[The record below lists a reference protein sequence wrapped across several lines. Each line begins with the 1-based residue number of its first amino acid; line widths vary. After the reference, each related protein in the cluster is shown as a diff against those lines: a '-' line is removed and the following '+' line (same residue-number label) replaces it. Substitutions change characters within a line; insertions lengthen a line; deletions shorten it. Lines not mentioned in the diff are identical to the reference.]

1 MCCQGYG
8 RPAAAR
14 IRATG
19 NALMRGA
26 QRCLWR
32 NALLRG
38 PVILRRKRLLYAL
51 AMAQTSASAPFPGC
65 YKERFH
71 DPHCTRPA
79 TARRVFL
86 PTMNSH
92 LLKSRTLWISVAV
105 LAVIGLIVAVVLMW
119 RPAIAPIQRPTSFDA
134 AQLQRGARVVEAG
147 DCAVCHTRPGGEY
160 LAGGLP
166 LVTPFGTLY
175 STNITPDAQTGIGE
189 WSLPAFERAMREGIA
204 RDGHFLYP
212 AFPYVHYR
220 RMSAADIAD
229 AYAYLMSGPAVHA
242 PARQNQMNFPMN
254 IRPLVSFWNLLFLH
268 GEPLTPLAEHSAAW
282 NRGRYLVDGPGH
294 CAGCHSPL
302 NLIGAEKSSQYL
314 QGGGVDGWEAPAL
327 VGLGQ
332 RANPWNREQLVN
344 YLRADV
350 VDGHGTPAGPMR
362 PVSLSL
368 ARLPAS
374 EAEVIADYLLSLKN
388 PQAVTETTPKKPS
401 DPADHSSGALLFSS
415 ACAGCHAPAAP
426 MREIDGRPGLQ
437 STSAL
442 QAATSRNFLK
452 TVLEGVPATPGAPG
466 PMMPPFAASLDNAQ
480 LGALAAYLREQARP
494 EQPWTDLSST
504 IEALR
509 QETK

>member
-1 MCCQGYG
+1 MS
-8 RPAAAR
+8 RP
-14 IRATG
+14 
-19 NALMRGA
+19 
-26 QRCLWR
+26 
-32 NALLRG
+32 
-38 PVILRRKRLLYAL
+38 
-51 AMAQTSASAPFPGC
+51 F
-65 YKERFH
+65 
-71 DPHCTRPA
+71 
-79 TARRVFL
+79 
-86 PTMNSH
+86 
-92 LLKSRTLWISVAV
+92 LKSRTLWISVAAVAV
-105 LAVIGLIVAVVLMW
+105 LGLIGAALLMW
-119 RPAIAPIQRPTSFDA
+119 RPAIAPIERPTTFEA
-134 AQLQRGARVVEAG
+134 TQLQRGARVVEAG

-175 STNITPDAQTGIGE
+175 STNITPDAQTGIGQ
-189 WSLPAFERAMREGIA
+189 WSLPAFERAMRQGIA

-220 RMSAADIAD
+220 RMSQADIAD

-268 GEPLTPLAEHSAAW
+268 GEPLTPVAQRSEAW

-302 NLIGAEKSSQYL
+302 NLIGAEKSSEYL
-314 QGGGVDGWEAPAL
+314 QGGSVDGWQAPAL
-327 VGLGQ
+327 VGMGQ
-332 RANPWNREQLVN
+332 RAAPWSREQLVG

-350 VDGHGTPAGPMR
+350 VDSHGTPAGPMR

-374 EAEVIADYLLSLKN
+374 EAEAIAEYLLSLEN
-388 PQAVTETTPKKPS
+388 PHTVTETTPKTPANE
-401 DPADHSSGALLFSS
+401 PADHSTGALLFNS
-415 ACAGCHAPAAP
+415 ACAGCHGPAAP
-426 MREIDGRPGLQ
+426 MRAIDGRPGLQ

-442 QAATSRNFLK
+442 QAASSRNFLK
-452 TVLEGVPATPGAPG
+452 TVLEGLPATPGSPG
-466 PMMPPFAASLDNAQ
+466 PVMPPFAASLDNTQ
-480 LGALAAYLREQARP
+480 LGALAAYLRQQTRP
-494 EQPWTDLSST
+494 DQPWADLSST

>member
-1 MCCQGYG
+1 M
-8 RPAAAR
+8 
-14 IRATG
+14 
-19 NALMRGA
+19 N
-26 QRCLWR
+26 
-32 NALLRG
+32 
-38 PVILRRKRLLYAL
+38 
-51 AMAQTSASAPFPGC
+51 
-65 YKERFH
+65 
-71 DPHCTRPA
+71 
-79 TARRVFL
+79 L
-86 PTMNSH
+86 PW
-92 LLKSRTLWISVAV
+92 LKSRTFWIAVALLAAVALIAAV
-105 LAVIGLIVAVVLMW
+105 LLMW
-119 RPAIAPIQRPTSFDA
+119 RPAIAPIERPPIFDT
-134 AQLQRGARVVEAG
+134 AQIQRGARVVEAG

-175 STNITPDAQTGIGE
+175 STNITPDAQTGIGQ
-189 WSLPAFERAMREGIA
+189 WSLPAFERAMRQGIA

-220 RMSAADIAD
+220 RMSADDIAD
-229 AYAYLMSGPAVHA
+229 AYAYLMSGPAVQA

-268 GEPLTPLAEHSAAW
+268 GEPLTPVAERSAAW

-302 NLIGAEKSSQYL
+302 NLIGAEKSSEYL
-314 QGGGVDGWEAPAL
+314 HGGSVDGWDAPAL

-332 RANPWNREQLVN
+332 RANPWNREQLVD

-350 VDGHGTPAGPMR
+350 VAGHGTAAGPMR

-374 EAEVIADYLLSLKN
+374 EAAAIAEYLLSLEQ
-388 PQAVTETTPKKPS
+388 PPTVTET
-401 DPADHSSGALLFSS
+401 PAPTAFDSATNAQGAQLFTS
-415 ACAGCHAPAAP
+415 ACAGCHGRAAP
-426 MREIDGRPGLQ
+426 MREIDGRPPLE

-442 QAATSRNFLK
+442 HATSSRNFLK
-452 TVLEGVPATPGAPG
+452 TVLEGLPAAPGAPG
-466 PMMPPFAASLDNAQ
+466 PQMPGFAASLDNSQ
-480 LGALAAYLREQARP
+480 LAALAVYLRQQVRP
-494 EQPWTDLSST
+494 DQPWADLSST

>member
-1 MCCQGYG
+1 M
-8 RPAAAR
+8 
-14 IRATG
+14 
-19 NALMRGA
+19 N
-26 QRCLWR
+26 
-32 NALLRG
+32 
-38 PVILRRKRLLYAL
+38 
-51 AMAQTSASAPFPGC
+51 
-65 YKERFH
+65 
-71 DPHCTRPA
+71 
-79 TARRVFL
+79 L
-86 PTMNSH
+86 PW
-92 LLKSRTLWISVAV
+92 LKSRTFWIAVALLAAVALIAAV
-105 LAVIGLIVAVVLMW
+105 LLMW
-119 RPAIAPIQRPTSFDA
+119 RPAIAPIERPTTFDR
-134 AQLQRGARVVEAG
+134 AQIQRGARVVEAG

-175 STNITPDAQTGIGE
+175 STNITPDAQTGIGQ
-189 WSLPAFERAMREGIA
+189 WSLPAFERAMRQGIA

-220 RMSAADIAD
+220 RMSADDIAD
-229 AYAYLMSGPAVHA
+229 AYAYLMSGPAVQA

-268 GEPLTPLAEHSAAW
+268 GEPLTPLAEQSAAW

-302 NLIGAEKSSQYL
+302 NLIGAEKSSKYL
-314 QGGGVDGWEAPAL
+314 HGGSVDGWDAPAL

-332 RANPWNREQLVN
+332 RANPWNREQLVD

-350 VDGHGTPAGPMR
+350 VAGHGTAAGPMR

-374 EAEVIADYLLSLKN
+374 EADAIAEYLLSLEQ
-388 PQAVTETTPKKPS
+388 PPTVTETTAPTPV
-401 DPADHSSGALLFSS
+401 DPASTAQGALLFTS
-415 ACAGCHAPAAP
+415 ACAGCHGRAAP
-426 MREIDGRPGLQ
+426 MREIDGRPPLD

-442 QAATSRNFLK
+442 HAASSRNFLK
-452 TVLEGVPATPGAPG
+452 TVLEGLPAAPGAPG
-466 PMMPPFAASLDNAQ
+466 PQMPGFAASLDNRQ
-480 LGALAAYLREQARP
+480 LAALAAYLRQQARP
-494 EQPWTDLSST
+494 DQPWADLSST